1 MEANQILQSALLDI
15 LFEGKNK
22 AYGAYELRKTYN
34 RRIATALSCTII
46 LLLFFMIAYN
56 ISLHLK
62 KDEII
67 RPMITDPTVL
77 KSVPPDKPQQLLPLK
92 PPPPTHAKTI
102 KFPPPIIVRD
112 PLVNEVPPEVKEL
125 EEAKIDLKTVDGSS
139 FTGIV
144 APPSDIEG
152 SQVTAAPVSKKTHD
166 DVPFI
171 SVEIEAE
178 FPGGPQAWQRY
189 IRKAIIMQLD
199 EFSDAD
205 YGTCVV
211 QFIVDKNGNVSHVQ
225 ATTMQ
230 GTKLAEIAVSTIR
243 KGPHWTPAIQNG
255 IYVNAYRTQPV
266 TLNNPNE

>member
-34 RRIATALSCTII
+34 RRIATALSFTI
-46 LLLFFMIAYN
+46 LVVLVFMIAYN
-56 ISLHLK
+56 IFAHLK

-67 RPMITDPTVL
+67 IPLETNATVL
-77 KSVPPDKPQQLLPLK
+77 KNAPHDKLQKLLPLK
-92 PPPPTHAKTI
+92 PPPPTHVKTI
-102 KFPPPIIVRD
+102 KFPPPIIVKD

-125 EEAKIDLKTVDGSS
+125 EEAQIDLKTVEGTS

-144 APPSDIEG
+144 APPSNIEG
-152 SQVTAAPVSKKTHD
+152 SQVTAEPVSKKTHD

-171 SVEIEAE
+171 SVEIEAQ

-189 IRKAIIMQLD
+189 IRKAIMMQLD

-230 GTKLAEIAVSTIR
+230 GTKLAEIAVNTIR
-243 KGPHWTPAIQNG
+243 KGPHWTPAMQNG
-255 IYVNAYRTQPV
+255 TYVNAYRTQPV
-266 TLNNPNE
+266 TLNNPDE

>member
-15 LFEGKNK
+15 LFEEKNK
-22 AYGAYELRKTYN
+22 AYGAYDLRKTYN
-34 RRIATALSCTII
+34 RRIATALSSTI
-46 LLLFFMIAYN
+46 LFVLVFMITYN
-56 ISLHLK
+56 IFAHRK

-67 RPMITDPTVL
+67 IPL
-77 KSVPPDKPQQLLPLK
+77 KTNATILKNAPPDKIQKLLPLK
-92 PPPPTHAKTI
+92 PPPPIHIKTK
-102 KFPPPIIVRD
+102 KFPPPIIVKD

-125 EEAKIDLKTVDGSS
+125 EEAKIDLKTVDGTS
-139 FTGIV
+139 FAGIA
-144 APPSDIEG
+144 APPSDIKG
-152 SQVTAAPVSKKTHD
+152 SQVTVAPISKKTHD
-166 DVPFI
+166 DILFI
-171 SVEIEAE
+171 SVEIEAQ
-178 FPGGPQAWQRY
+178 FPGGPQAWQYY
-189 IRKAIIMQLD
+189 IRKAIMKQLD